1 MTSTQNAPDRYNH
14 IARILHWLVAGGI
27 VLQYVLA
34 NLAENAESRFQQFVL
49 LANHKSVGMTILAI
63 ALVRLVWRFASPRPA
78 ALVMPTWQRI
88 AANVSHGALYAL
100 LFLMPLSGWLMS
112 SASNIPVSWFNL
124 FAFPDLVGANEML
137 ADRFELGH
145 ETMAKVLFA
154 FAALHVAGALKHLF
168 IDRDGVFRRISS
180 PVALLGFVL
189 VVAAGVFLLVPES
202 RADEPN
208 SAWQIDY
215 EASSIRFEAEQ
226 AGAKFEGEWT
236 DWEASMHFDPAA
248 LDNARF
254 DVTIRV
260 AGVATGDSDR
270 DETLVQDG
278 EFFAA
283 EQFPEAR
290 YLAEEFTARDDG
302 GFTASGSLTIKD
314 VSQPAP
320 LEFTVTADGSERRLE
335 GSARL
340 DRLALGLG
348 TGEWSDTEWIGQF
361 VDVRVVVIATVP

>member
-1 MTSTQNAPDRYNH
+1 M
-14 IARILHWLVAGGI
+14 
-27 VLQYVLA
+27 
-34 NLAENAESRFQQFVL
+34 LAE
-49 LANHKSVGMTILAI
+49 
-63 ALVRLVWRFASPRPA
+63 
-78 ALVMPTWQRI
+78 
-88 AANVSHGALYAL
+88 
-100 LFLMPLSGWLMS
+100 
-112 SASNIPVSWFNL
+112 
-124 FAFPDLVGANEML
+124 
-137 ADRFELGH
+137 RFELGH

-154 FAALHVAGALKHLF
+154 FAALHVAGALKHLL

-180 PVALLGFVL
+180 PVALARVRPGCCRWGVP
-189 VVAAGVFLLVPES
+189 AGALKAEPTS
-202 RADEPN
+202 RTA
-208 SAWQIDY
+208 AWQIDY

-226 AGAKFEGEWT
+226 AGAMFEGEWT
-236 DWEASMHFDPAA
+236 DWEASIHFDPAA

-254 DVTIRV
+254 DVTILV

-314 VSQPAP
+314 ITQSAP
-320 LEFTVTADGSERRLE
+320 LEFTVSTDGNQRRLE
-335 GSARL
+335 GTAKL
-340 DRLALGLG
+340 DRLELGLG